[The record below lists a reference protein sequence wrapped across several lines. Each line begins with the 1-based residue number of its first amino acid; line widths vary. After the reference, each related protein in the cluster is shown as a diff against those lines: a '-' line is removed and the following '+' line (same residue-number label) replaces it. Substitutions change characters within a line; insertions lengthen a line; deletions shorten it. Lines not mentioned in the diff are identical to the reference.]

1 MIGARKN
8 VYVEVFVIPSIC
20 SNLYNQYSNW
30 AISNNYSHLKNLKLA
45 QESNETCVKVDI
57 LIGLDYYYNFMTGN
71 IIKGK
76 PNEPIA
82 LESTLG
88 WIISGPYSSI
98 NSTNVYNIN
107 SHFLIFPPS
116 NSRYNVFENEAD
128 HKLSTIWDIESAGV
142 NTQELEIY
150 QNSENDLEF
159 TGERYSV
166 KLLFK
171 PMTELVP
178 DNFITSKKR
187 LSSLNPRSGLDNL
200 LDKANLGK

>member
-1 MIGARKN
+1 MKVQNIDVVKFIVIGASKN
-8 VYVEVFVIPSIC
+8 VYVEALAIPAIC
-20 SNLYNQYSNW
+20 SNLYNQYSNR
-30 AISNNYSHLKNLKLA
+30 AIWNNYFRLKNLKCA

-107 SHFLIFPPS
+107 SHFLFATPS
-116 NSRYNVFENEAD
+116 NSRYNVFENETD
-128 HKLSTIWDIESAGV
+128 HKLSTIWDIESVGV
-142 NTQELEIY
+142 NTKELEIY
-150 QNSENDLEF
+150 QNFENDVEF
-159 TGERYSV
+159 TGERCSV
-166 KLLFK
+166 KLPFK

-178 DNFITSKKR
+178 DNFVTSKKR
-187 LSSLNPRSGLDNL
+187 L
-200 LDKANLGK
+200 

>member
-57 LIGLDYYYNFMTGN
+57 LIGLDYYYNFITGN

-88 WIISGPYSSI
+88 WIVNRPYSSI

-107 SHFLIFPPS
+107 SHFLIVPPS

-171 PMTELVP
+171 PMTELV
-178 DNFITSKKR
+178 SKV
-187 LSSLNPRSGLDNL
+187 L
-200 LDKANLGK
+200 LLRKSVYLV